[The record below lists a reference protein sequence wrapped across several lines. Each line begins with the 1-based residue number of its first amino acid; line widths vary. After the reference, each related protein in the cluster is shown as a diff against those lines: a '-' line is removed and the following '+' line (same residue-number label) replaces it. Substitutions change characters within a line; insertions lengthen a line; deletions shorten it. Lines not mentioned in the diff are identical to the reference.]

1 MIWGIACYAM
11 WGFFPAFF
19 PLLEPAAPM
28 EILAHRFVWTLVFVI
43 LVLLIVG
50 RRHGGGFRWLRSVGA
65 AQWTRIAVAAVA
77 IGVNWGIYIYA
88 VNNGHVADAALGY
101 FINPLVSVVL
111 GVLVL
116 HERLRRLQWTAVAV
130 AGTAVIVLT
139 VALGQPPVLS
149 LLLALSFG
157 LYGLLK
163 KKVTLPPLQSLAAE
177 TVVLAPLGLAYL
189 GWLQA
194 QGENTALQGGH
205 GAGHVALLATAG
217 VVTALPLLC
226 FARAAHELPL
236 TTLGMLQYLTP
247 VLQMLWAVFV
257 AHEDI
262 EPARWVGFGLIWVAV
277 IIFAVDTVINSPRA
291 HRRSRLSRPALP
303 DTQSSPNTRST

>member
-1 MIWGIACYAM
+1 VIWGIACYAM

-43 LVLLIVG
+43 LVLAAVG
-50 RRHGGGFRWLRSVGA
+50 RSHGGGFRWLRTVGA
-65 AQWTRIAVAAVA
+65 GQWCRITAAAAA
-77 IGVNWGIYIYA
+77 IGLNWGLYIYA

-116 HERLRRLQWTAVAV
+116 HERLRRLQWTAVVVAAV
-130 AGTAVIVLT
+130 AVLVLT
-139 VALGQPPVLS
+139 VALGQPPLLS
-149 LLLALSFG
+149 LTLALSFG

-177 TVVLAPLGLAYL
+177 TVVLAPIGLAYL
-189 GWLQA
+189 VWLHT
-194 QGENTALQGGH
+194 QGQDTALQGGH
-205 GAGHVALLATAG
+205 GAGHVLLLATAG

-257 AHEDI
+257 AGEHI
-262 EPARWVGFGLIWVAV
+262 ESARWVGFALIWVSVAV
-277 IIFAVDTVINSPRA
+277 FAADSLVNSP
-291 HRRSRLSRPALP
+291 RRSRLSRPGSAGRP
-303 DTQSSPNTRST
+303 GQDSPNTRST